1 MQTPAAAGKRTRRQR
16 VLWSIRRNWILYVF
30 LLPTLIYLAV
40 FHYWPLYGV
49 QIAFKKF
56 VPSKGIW
63 DSAWVGLA
71 HFKKFF
77 SSYMFAD
84 LLRNTIL
91 LSVYQLI
98 AAFPFPIILALL
110 LNLDDLAGDAH
121 AADDQNQ
128 NRYDRQHG
136 PYRLLAIFSTS
147 ALGHVFHSISNSF
160 TMYAT
165 KEPRVLLHPRLQ
177 KM

>member
-1 MQTPAAAGKRTRRQR
+1 MQTPVAALRRARRQKALR
-16 VLWSIRRNWILYVF
+16 SIRQNWILYVF
-30 LLPTLIYLAV
+30 LLPTLLYLAA
-40 FHYWPLYGV
+40 FQYAPLYGV

-77 SSYMFAD
+77 SSYMFGD

-110 LNLDDLAGDAH
+110 LNYSVS
-121 AADDQNQ
+121 
-128 NRYDRQHG
+128 NRLRKATQMVTYAPHF
-136 PYRLLAIFSTS
+136 ISTVV
-147 ALGHVFHSISNSF
+147 LVGMMMVFMLSLIHI
-160 TMYAT
+160 
-165 KEPRVLLHPRLQ
+165 
-177 KM
+177 

>member
-1 MQTPAAAGKRTRRQR
+1 MENRIRALRKSLGLSQEELAKGCGVSRQTINAIENNKYDPTLALAFKLQA
-16 VLWSIRRNWILYVF
+16 VF
-30 LLPTLIYLAV
+30 LA
-40 FHYWPLYGV
+40 PL
-49 QIAFKKF
+49 
-56 VPSKGIW
+56 
-63 DSAWVGLA
+63 L
-71 HFKKFF
+71 
-77 SSYMFAD
+77 
-84 LLRNTIL
+84 
-91 LSVYQLI
+91 
-98 AAFPFPIILALL
+98 LALL